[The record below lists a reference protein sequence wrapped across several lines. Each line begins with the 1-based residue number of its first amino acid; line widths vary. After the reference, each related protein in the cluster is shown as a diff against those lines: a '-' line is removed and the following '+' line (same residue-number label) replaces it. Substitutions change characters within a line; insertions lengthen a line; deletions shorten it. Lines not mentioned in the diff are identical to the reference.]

1 MLERF
6 APDIICLQETWL
18 VGEFAAPWVA
28 GFTWYEHRRTKGKR
42 GGIAILVRKGINILS
57 NRSSEFAQVLSIL
70 SPHGAR
76 GALCNVYMPPTTS
89 LARRRV
95 SEDSIRS

>member
-57 NRSSEFAQVLSIL
+57 HRWLSEPRLRLVF
-70 SPHGAR
+70 
-76 GALCNVYMPPTTS
+76 
-89 LARRRV
+89 
-95 SEDSIRS
+95 DSIIVLRILY